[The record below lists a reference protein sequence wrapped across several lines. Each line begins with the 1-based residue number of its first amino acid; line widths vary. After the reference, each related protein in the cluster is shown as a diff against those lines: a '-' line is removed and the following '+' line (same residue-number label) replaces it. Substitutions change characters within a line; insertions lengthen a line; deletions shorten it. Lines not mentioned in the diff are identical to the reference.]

1 MDNLVEK
8 ALLFDFYGEL
18 LTDNQKEVYGEHIQN
33 DLSVTEIADLR
44 GISRQGAY
52 DMVRRC
58 EKILSDYEN
67 RLHLVDHFLRVK
79 KMVGMIH
86 QYAEEIS
93 VCEDK
98 DSMQKRIAEI
108 KSISSEILEEY

>member
-44 GISRQGAY
+44 GISRQGAH
-52 DMVRRC
+52 D
-58 EKILSDYEN
+58 
-67 RLHLVDHFLRVK
+67 
-79 KMVGMIH
+79 G
-86 QYAEEIS
+86 
-93 VCEDK
+93 
-98 DSMQKRIAEI
+98 
-108 KSISSEILEEY
+108 

>member
-44 GISRQGAY
+44 GISRQGAH

>member
-44 GISRQGAY
+44 GISRQGAH

-98 DSMQKRIAEI
+98 DSMQNRIAEI

>member
-44 GISRQGAY
+44 GISRQGAH

-79 KMVGMIH
+79 IMVGMIH

>member
-44 GISRQGAY
+44 GISRQGAHH
-52 DMVRRC
+52 MVRRC

>member
-44 GISRQGAY
+44 GISRQGAH

-98 DSMQKRIAEI
+98 DSMQKRIAGI

>member
-18 LTDNQKEVYGEHIQN
+18 LTDNQKEVYGEHILN

-44 GISRQGAY
+44 GISRQGAH

-58 EKILSDYEN
+58 EKILLDYEN